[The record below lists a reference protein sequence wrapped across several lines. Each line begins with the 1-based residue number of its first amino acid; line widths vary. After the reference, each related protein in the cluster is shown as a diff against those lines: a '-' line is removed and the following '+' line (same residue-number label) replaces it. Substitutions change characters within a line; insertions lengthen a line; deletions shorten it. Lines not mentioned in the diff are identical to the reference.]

1 MATDERTTAWLID
14 QIDQAPTKECL
25 EGISYTLE
33 YFYSID
39 KDLESLEY
47 FMKRINEA
55 KKLKD

>member
-1 MATDERTTAWLID
+1 MTDDKTMGWLIS
-14 QIDQAPTKECL
+14 QIDSAPNKQCL
-25 EGISYTLE
+25 EGITYTLE

-39 KDLESLEY
+39 KDLETLEY